1 MFMLY
6 IFCSRKRKAV
16 SYLQYVYFLDFVYQQ
31 EGSCII
37 PTIGLCS
44 KFCVWERWKLYHKC
58 SILYYLDILN
68 KKEGNC
74 IKPTVCLWSR
84 LCLSER
90 GKLYHAY
97 NMFMFYILCFR
108 NRETV
113 SYTHHVYDIAYQKE
127 GKCVIPSLYLCSR
140 FFASESGEL
149 YHTYNI
155 VMF

>member
-1 MFMLY
+1 MLY
-6 IFCSRKRKAV
+6 IFCSRKRETV
-16 SYLQYVYFLDFVYQQ
+16 SYLQYIYVLNV
-31 EGSCII
+31 
-37 PTIGLCS
+37 
-44 KFCVWERWKLYHKC
+44 VYHKDV
-58 SILYYLDILN
+58 SHMQYLYYIDILN

-74 IKPTVCLWSR
+74 IKPTVCLLSR

-97 NMFMFYILCFR
+97 NMFMFCILCLR

-127 GKCVIPSLYLCSR
+127 GNCVIPTLCLCSR
-140 FFASESGEL
+140 FFASERGEL

-155 VMF
+155 CML